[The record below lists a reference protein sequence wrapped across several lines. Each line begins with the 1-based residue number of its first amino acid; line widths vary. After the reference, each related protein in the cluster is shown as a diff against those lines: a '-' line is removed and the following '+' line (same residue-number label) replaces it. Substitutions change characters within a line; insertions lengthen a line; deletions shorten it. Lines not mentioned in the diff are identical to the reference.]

1 MDKPKLLDVIR
12 SRIRLK
18 HMSKKTEEA
27 YVYWIKRFILYFDK
41 RHPREM
47 GEHEVERFL
56 THLAV
61 DEHVA
66 ASTQNL
72 ALNAIVFLYKQILER
87 DLGQIENVARA
98 TRPKRIPVV
107 FSQKEIHAIFAQLEG
122 VTRIMVG
129 LLYGS
134 GLRIKECLRLR
145 VKDIDLDRNVVIIH
159 EGKGNKDRVVPFSA
173 KIKED
178 LRLHLKMIAL
188 QHERDLRGGFG
199 GVNLP
204 NDLAAKY
211 PNAGK
216 QLAWQFLFPASKI
229 SKDPRTTKLMRFHL
243 HESALQ
249 RPVKDVLRKVV
260 PNKNGSA
267 HSFRHSFAT
276 HLLEAGYDIRTVQE
290 LLGHKDVRTT
300 MIYTHVANK
309 LGVAVRSP
317 LDLD

>member
-1 MDKPKLLDVIR
+1 MEKPKLLDLVR

-18 HMSKKTEEA
+18 HMSRRTEEA

-47 GEHEVERFL
+47 GEREVERFL

-66 ASTQNL
+66 AATQNL
-72 ALNAIVFLYKQILER
+72 ALNAIIFLYKHVLEC
-87 DLGQIENVARA
+87 DLGQIRDVARA

-107 FSQKEIHAIFAQLEG
+107 FSQQEIHKIFSQLQG

-134 GLRIKECLRLR
+134 GLRLKECLRLR
-145 VKDIDLDRNVVIIH
+145 VKDVDLERNLVTIH
-159 EGKGNKDRVVPFSA
+159 EGKGDKDRVVPLSSM
-173 KIKED
+173 IKED

-188 QHERDLRGGFG
+188 QHERDLRNGFG
-199 GVNLP
+199 NVKLP
-204 NDLAAKY
+204 NDLAGKY
-211 PNAGK
+211 PNASK
-216 QLAWQFLFPASKI
+216 QLAWQFLFPASKV
-229 SKDPRTTKLMRFHL
+229 SKDPRGATLMRFHL

-249 RPVKDVLRKVV
+249 RPIKEVLSKVV
-260 PNKNGSA
+260 PLKSGSA

-276 HLLEAGYDIRTVQE
+276 HLLEKGYDIRTVQE

-300 MIYTHVANK
+300 MIYTHVMNRPGLAI
-309 LGVAVRSP
+309 RSP

>member
-1 MDKPKLLDVIR
+1 MEKPKLLDVVR

-18 HMSKKTEEA
+18 HMSRKTEEA
-27 YVYWIKRFILYFDK
+27 YVYWIKRFILHFDK
-41 RHPREM
+41 RHPKEM
-47 GEHEVERFL
+47 GEREVEKFL

-61 DEHVA
+61 EENVA

-72 ALNAIVFLYKQILER
+72 ALNAIVFLYKQVLER
-87 DLGQIENVARA
+87 DLGQIQDVARA

-107 FSQKEIHAIFAQLEG
+107 FSQNEINTIFSQLGG

-145 VKDIDLDRNVVIIH
+145 VKDIDLERNLVVVH
-159 EGKGNKDRVVPFSA
+159 EGKGDKDRIVPLSS

-178 LRLHLKMIAL
+178 LRLHLKIVAL
-188 QHERDLRGGFG
+188 QHERDSRSGFG
-199 GVNLP
+199 HVNLP
-204 NDLAAKY
+204 NNLAGKY
-211 PNAGK
+211 PNASK

-229 SKDPRTTKLMRFHL
+229 SKDPRSAKMMRFHL
-243 HESALQ
+243 HESVLQ
-249 RPVKDVLRKVV
+249 RSIKEVLTKVV
-260 PNKNGSA
+260 PNKAGSA

-276 HLLEAGYDIRTVQE
+276 HLLENGYDIRTVQE

-300 MIYTHVANK
+300 MIYTHVMQK
-309 LGVAVRSP
+309 PGLAVRSP

>member
-1 MDKPKLLDVIR
+1 MEKPKLLDVVR

-18 HMSKKTEEA
+18 HMSRKTEEA

-47 GEHEVERFL
+47 GEKEIEKFL
-56 THLAV
+56 TYLAV
-61 DEHVA
+61 NENVA

-72 ALNAIVFLYKQILER
+72 ALNAIIFLYTQVLQR
-87 DLGQIENVARA
+87 NLGQIQDVARA
-98 TRPKRIPVV
+98 TTPKRIPVV
-107 FSQKEIHAIFAQLEG
+107 FSQREIHAIFSHLEG

-145 VKDIDLDRNVVIIH
+145 VKDVDLERNLVIIH
-159 EGKGNKDRVVPFSA
+159 EGKGDKDRVVPFSS

-188 QHERDLRGGFG
+188 QHERDLRNGFG
-199 GVNLP
+199 NVNLP
-204 NDLAAKY
+204 NDLGGKY
-211 PNAGK
+211 PNASK

-229 SKDPRTTKLMRFHL
+229 SKDPRSATLMRFHL

-249 RPVKDVLRKVV
+249 RPIKEVLSKVV
-260 PNKNGSA
+260 PHKTGSA

-276 HLLEAGYDIRTVQE
+276 HLLEQGYDIRTVQE

-300 MIYTHVANK
+300 MIYTHVMNRPG
-309 LGVAVRSP
+309 LVVRSP